1 MQMKAFTSKRSTS
14 RGVSLIEVLVSVLI
28 LGIGLLGIAAMQAL
42 ALGNSQSS
50 VERTQAVIHSYS
62 ILDAMRANRD
72 DAIAGNYSSGLICP
86 GDAVPGA
93 GISGA
98 DLATWIQ
105 SVRASLQ
112 TGCAQVQNNA
122 DVFTVTV
129 QWNDQRG
136 SGGNAAQQVV
146 TVSRL

>member
-1 MQMKAFTSKRSTS
+1 MQIRTLSSS
-14 RGVSLIEVLVSVLI
+14 RAANKGVSLIEVLVSVLI

-72 DAIAGNYSSGLICP
+72 DAIAGRYSSGLICP
-86 GDAVPGA
+86 GDALPGA
-93 GISGA
+93 GLSGA
-98 DLATWIQ
+98 DLATWIT
-105 SVRASLQ
+105 SVRDSLQ
-112 TGCAQVQNNA
+112 TGCARVQNNA

-136 SGGNAAQQVV
+136 SGGSATEQVV

>member
-1 MQMKAFTSKRSTS
+1 MNAQLQEIHD
-14 RGVSLIEVLVSVLI
+14 GEVLDKMPRTQALAVSDNPYM
-28 LGIGLLGIAAMQAL
+28 AMAQQAL

-98 DLATWIQ
+98 DLDTWIQ

>member
-1 MQMKAFTSKRSTS
+1 MQIKAFSSSRSAS

-98 DLATWIQ
+98 DLATWIT
-105 SVRASLQ
+105 VRARQS
-112 TGCAQVQNNA
+112 A
-122 DVFTVTV
+122 DRLRAGPEQRRCVHRDRAMERPAR
-129 QWNDQRG
+129 QWR
-136 SGGNAAQQVV
+136 
-146 TVSRL
+146 